1 MNRFTDL
8 LKKKGLDF
16 KQHQHDGVQWCVEAE
31 RRVDGPK
38 GGFLAD
44 EMGLGKTITMIG
56 LFVTN
61 FVPRTLIVVPAI
73 LVEQWYNEVYKVTG
87 HKSLICHRGEIDED
101 ELNDAIV
108 VITTYGKLSVQK
120 NRGQGALHD
129 VHWDRVVFDEAHH
142 LRNGKTGKFL
152 GASSLEAD
160 TRWLVTGTPV
170 QNRLKDLKNLGT
182 ILGVAEDEMDD
193 LSAMTHKYMLRRT
206 KEDVGLVL
214 PGLETQCAQVSWTNE
229 GEKRLAE
236 EIHAS
241 LSFSNVGKDKFKNV
255 AEALSSGDKPMF
267 RMLSCARQSCTLPQL
282 MAGRIN
288 YMISQG
294 IIPPN
299 HPYKEGVQSCSKSNY
314 VIDSILSRI
323 NNGNGKL
330 VFCQFHKEMDLIL
343 KRLREAGVDVAV
355 IDGRGSLAYRKLNLT
370 EKHDVLI
377 LQIQT
382 GCEGLNLQEH
392 YSEIYFAS
400 PHWNPAV
407 EDQAVARCH
416 RIGQTKP
423 VQVFRF
429 IMEGWGRTQ
438 EGEKENAKE
447 SISFDKHVSNVQD
460 AKRDLWTEAQ

>member
-1 MNRFTDL
+1 
-8 LKKKGLDF
+8 
-16 KQHQHDGVQWCVEAE
+16 
-31 RRVDGPK
+31 
-38 GGFLAD
+38 
-44 EMGLGKTITMIG
+44 
-56 LFVTN
+56 
-61 FVPRTLIVVPAI
+61 
-73 LVEQWYNEVYKVTG
+73 
-87 HKSLICHRGEIDED
+87 
-101 ELNDAIV
+101 
-108 VITTYGKLSVQK
+108 
-120 NRGQGALHD
+120 
-129 VHWDRVVFDEAHH
+129 
-142 LRNGKTGKFL
+142 
-152 GASSLEAD
+152 
-160 TRWLVTGTPV
+160 
-170 QNRLKDLKNLGT
+170 
-182 ILGVAEDEMDD
+182 
-193 LSAMTHKYMLRRT
+193 
-206 KEDVGLVL
+206 
-214 PGLETQCAQVSWTNE
+214 
-229 GEKRLAE
+229 
-236 EIHAS
+236 
-241 LSFSNVGKDKFKNV
+241 
-255 AEALSSGDKPMF
+255 
-267 RMLSCARQSCTLPQL
+267 
-282 MAGRIN
+282 
-288 YMISQG
+288 MISQG

-355 IDGRGSLAYRKLNLT
+355 IDGRGSLADRKLNLT